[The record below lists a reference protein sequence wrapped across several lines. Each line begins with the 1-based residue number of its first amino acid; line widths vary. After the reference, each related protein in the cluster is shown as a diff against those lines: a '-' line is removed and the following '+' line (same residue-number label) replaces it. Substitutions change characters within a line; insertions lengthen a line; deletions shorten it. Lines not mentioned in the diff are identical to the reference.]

1 MILIWNLSHQQFGR
15 TNFSLLTPGKYLCYQ
30 LARTITVLTYRR
42 YVLRI
47 TMLTIRIAAERYIMN
62 TTVTDLFWS
71 KKSVTHM
78 WDKVCQRKTSLNWQE
93 NITSAKTIK
102 GSQELLQMHAG
113 IWEKTFL
120 LNDLLIDR
128 WWRQNFHYTLT
139 W

>member
-1 MILIWNLSHQQFGR
+1 MILIWNLSHQQFDR

-30 LARTITVLTYRR
+30 LARTITVLTYRKD
-42 YVLRI
+42 VLRI

-71 KKSVTHM
+71 KKRVTHM
-78 WDKVCQRKTSLNWQE
+78 WDKVFQQKTSSNWQE
-93 NITSAKTIK
+93 DITSAKTIK
-102 GSQELLQMHAG
+102 GSQELLQMYAG

-120 LNDLLIDR
+120 LNDLLVGR

>member
-1 MILIWNLSHQQFGR
+1 MILIWNLSHQQFDR

-30 LARTITVLTYRR
+30 LARTITVLTYRKD
-42 YVLRI
+42 VLRI

-71 KKSVTHM
+71 KKRVTHM
-78 WDKVCQRKTSLNWQE
+78 WDKVFQWRTSLNWQE
-93 NITSAKTIK
+93 DTTSAKTIK

-113 IWEKTFL
+113 IWEKTIL
-120 LNDLLIDR
+120 LNDLLIGR
-128 WWRQNFHYTLT
+128 RWRQNFHYTLT

>member
-1 MILIWNLSHQQFGR
+1 MILIWNLSHQQFDR

-42 YVLRI
+42 DVLRI

-71 KKSVTHM
+71 KKRVTHM
-78 WDKVCQRKTSLNWQE
+78 WDKVFQRKTSLNWQE
-93 NITSAKTIK
+93 DITSAKTIK
-102 GSQELLQMHAG
+102 GSQELLQMHTG

-120 LNDLLIDR
+120 LNDLLIGR